1 MPSIVSPVGCGVVV
15 VVVVVGVDSGD
26 VILTWLAKTRNQ
38 AQSIVTS

>member
-1 MPSIVSPVGCGVVV
+1 MPSIVSPVGCG